1 MPRVGTCLIDGFEDY
16 EDKLIDH
23 LEKEHADLNRR
34 LSVDGWH
41 DWLKRN
47 TKVEERLLPPGANPW
62 IRRQYSSKIQTGIGA
77 VEPETLR

>member
-1 MPRVGTCLIDGFEDY
+1 MIDGFEDY

-23 LEKEHADLNRR
+23 LEKEHAYENRR
-34 LSVDGWH
+34 LSVEGWH
-41 DWLKRN
+41 ERLKRH

-77 VEPETLR
+77 VEPESLR